1 LESHSDLFRSNVVIA
16 SDSLNSKLRQ
26 RLTGELLP
34 IMPQPPYENLG
45 ISNIHMIAKWIQ
57 AGALDN

>member
-1 LESHSDLFRSNVVIA
+1 LESHSNLDNSNVVIA
-16 SDSLNSKLRQ
+16 YDSLNSIIRQ

-34 IMPQPPYENLG
+34 IMPEPPFENLD